1 MKTHMIVD
9 EFILEYF
16 EGKTKKN
23 KVDIKRNV
31 NYFKEDYIDSVGV
44 FDLISALESRFNF
57 EFNNDDFQDR
67 DFVTI
72 EGLSKIIMD
81 KGIAL

>member
-1 MKTHMIVD
+1 MIVD